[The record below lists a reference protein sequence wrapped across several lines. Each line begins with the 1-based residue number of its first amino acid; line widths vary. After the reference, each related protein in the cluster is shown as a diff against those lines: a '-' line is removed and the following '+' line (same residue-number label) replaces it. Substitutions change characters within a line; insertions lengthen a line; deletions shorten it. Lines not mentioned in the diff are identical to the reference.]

1 MLWAYTGTPGSPGDL
16 DIWLEMSQENAI
28 KVMEVIA
35 LFGFANLGT
44 SVNDLLTS
52 GNIIQPG
59 NPPWRIDLLTE
70 IDDVTFDAC
79 HVNRDHAFFWVEV

>member
-1 MLWAYTGTPGSPGDL
+1 
-16 DIWLEMSQENAI
+16 
-28 KVMEVIA
+28 MEVIA

-70 IDDVTFDAC
+70 IDGVTFDAC
-79 HVNRDHAFFWVEV
+79 HANRDHAFFWVEV